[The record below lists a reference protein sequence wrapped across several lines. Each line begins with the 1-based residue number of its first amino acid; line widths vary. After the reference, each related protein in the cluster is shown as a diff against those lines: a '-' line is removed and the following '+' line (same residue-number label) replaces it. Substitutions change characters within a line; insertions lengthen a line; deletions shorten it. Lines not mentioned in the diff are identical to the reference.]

1 MLQKNAERAKK
12 QKHQKH
18 RQASSKDTDRNEADS
33 AVIGTSAQVELEMT
47 LKQREQQLAQ
57 LLQQQEAKLDERVAV
72 QAVRVM
78 VRDTHNQ
85 GW

>member
-1 MLQKNAERAKK
+1 MLQNDAERAKK
-12 QKHQKH
+12 QKHPKH
-18 RQASSKDTDRNEADS
+18 RQASSKDRDRNEADS

-47 LKQREQQLAQ
+47 LKQCEQQLAQ